1 MASQGSLTVNAYLSG
16 ETVPVFGAVVTVT
29 KREGDKDT
37 LLGVR
42 ITDINGKTPE
52 LLIDTPDVDLSLS
65 PQEGA
70 VPFTSVDVRVDHPS
84 VYTVITRNVQIF
96 PGKLSIENVEL
107 IPLSDRFDSKDKEEE
122 IDITPQDL

>member
-1 MASQGSLTVNAYLSG
+1 MASQGSLTVNTYLSG
-16 ETVPVFGAVVTVT
+16 QTVPVFGAVVTVT

-42 ITDINGKTPE
+42 ITDVNGRTPE

-65 PQEGA
+65 PQDGA

-107 IPLSDRFDSKDKEEE
+107 IPLSDDLNDNNKEEI
-122 IDITPQDL
+122 IDITPQEL